1 MGDLQGVVVVA
12 TLALHPQE
20 VEEVTSNMEE
30 ATVEVVEEDMAVAA
44 VDMAVVEVAV
54 VDTEE
59 EMEDTVAVA
68 GEEVVE
74 DMVVMEG
81 EAMVGEAVAVVD
93 MEVTAEAVEGA
104 LVAEEVVVVALE
116 VAEVAV
122 AALEGAVVEADLE
135 VAVAEDLVATTG
147 LRKCRVTT
155 RSLCRACPLMSQKM
169 MLPSSLAQLEQS
181 RLIERRESSASSS
194 TQIATQALPRVRA
207 LSPMKTQV
215 QHNLLSNGL
224 TAKSSAPEDPSK
236 LAWP

>member
-135 VAVAEDLVATTG
+135 VAEDLVVTTG

-181 RLIERRESSASSS
+181 RLIEKRESSASSS